1 MIYLEPREVYD
12 KAIIGQEGDLLIYSF
27 WAIVEALM
35 NTGMNY
41 IQAVEHIEFNI
52 QCTFMK
58 GWPIISDDREYN
70 S

>member
-35 NTGMNY
+35 ATGWTELEA
-41 IQAVEHIEFNI
+41 IEHISYNI
-52 QCTFMK
+52 MGTSLP
-58 GWPIISDDREYN
+58 GWPIILEEK
-70 S
+70 